1 MEKRM
6 GSGVLQM
13 AAEDGFHR
21 ILRGV
26 EGCRISGHFLPGL
39 SCTGGGP
46 P

>member
-6 GSGVLQM
+6 GVGALQL

-21 ILRGV
+21 ILCGV

-39 SCTGGGP
+39 SCMGEGP